1 MSLCYI
7 SPQQKEWGISE
18 LTQDFKKK
26 SHNKVTGFSHPG
38 VREGDSTDLQ
48 MKSKNPHFEV
58 HSPGTTTAKFY
69 MKFQKLSMHIQVHV
83 GSMLLLLPYP
93 PPPPFFCFTQ
103 RGFFFDGLMSAPS
116 IIVKQ
121 NSSSHW
127 TVIWGLP
134 RHRKVKKML

>member
-7 SPQQKEWGISE
+7 SPQQKEWGFSE

-69 MKFQKLSMHIQVHV
+69 MKFQKLSMHIQKKYVLFV
-83 GSMLLLLPYP
+83 C
-93 PPPPFFCFTQ
+93 FFILFWNQ
-103 RGFFFDGLMSAPS
+103 DFRE
-116 IIVKQ
+116 KYQ
-121 NSSSHW
+121 
-127 TVIWGLP
+127 
-134 RHRKVKKML
+134 